1 MNPDEIKL
9 ENLNK
14 SFEYVKIA
22 KEIDNLSQIDNL
34 KNVAKCYAKLY
45 LKTQEIKKSIG
56 KI

>member
-14 SFEYVKIA
+14 SFEYIKIA
-22 KEIDNLSQIDNL
+22 KEIDNVSQVDNL
-34 KNVAKCYAKLY
+34 RNVAKCYAKLY